1 MAKNKTTK
9 KTTSKKSTKA
19 SSKAKASKTTKGKT
33 PVQKNE
39 VKPVTA
45 VVAAPAV
52 AAPAVAAP
60 VAPVQ
65 NEVVEQVPEVAILEN
80 HVQRF
85 QELLSNIQQ
94 FKTQLNLIT
103 SQVKSLQ
110 KSSEKEFKKM
120 IKQSKKKK
128 DRSKNRAPSGFVKP
142 ALISKEL
149 ASFLGKPVGTEMAR
163 TEVTREINS
172 YIRAHKLQDP
182 SNGRIINADSKL
194 RKLLNLKKEDE
205 LTYFNLQ
212 RYMSP
217 HFAKKGSTVSA

>member
-1 MAKNKTTK
+1 MAKNKTNK
-9 KTTSKKSTKA
+9 KTSGKKPTKTSKVQKGVKGTKS
-19 SSKAKASKTTKGKT
+19 KT
-33 PVQKNE
+33 PVQKKE
-39 VKPVTA
+39 TKPV
-45 VVAAPAV
+45 VAETV
-52 AAPAVAAP
+52 E
-60 VAPVQ
+60 PVQ
-65 NEVVEQVPEVAILEN
+65 NEVTPLQNEVVEHVPEVAVLEN
-80 HVQRF
+80 HVKRF
-85 QELLSNIQQ
+85 QELLNNIQQ
-94 FKTQLNLIT
+94 FKTQLNVIT

-217 HFAKKGSTVSA
+217 HFAKKTSSVSQ

>member
-9 KTTSKKSTKA
+9 KTASKKSTKA

-33 PVQKNE
+33 PVQKKE
-39 VKPVTA
+39 VKPVVA
-45 VVAAPAV
+45 AAPA
-52 AAPAVAAP
+52 
-60 VAPVQ
+60 APVQ
-65 NEVVEQVPEVAILEN
+65 NEVVEKVPEVAILEN

-128 DRSKNRAPSGFVKP
+128 DRSRNRAPSGFVKP

>member
-9 KTTSKKSTKA
+9 KTASKKSTKA

-33 PVQKNE
+33 PVQKKE
-39 VKPVTA
+39 VKPV
-45 VVAAPAV
+45 VA
-52 AAPAVAAP
+52 AAP

-65 NEVVEQVPEVAILEN
+65 NEVVEKVPEVAILEN

>member
-9 KTTSKKSTKA
+9 KTSAKKSTKA
-19 SSKAKASKTTKGKT
+19 SKAQKGVKTTKSKT
-33 PVQKNE
+33 PVQKKE
-39 VKPVTA
+39 TKPVVSQAA
-45 VVAAPAV
+45 V
-52 AAPAVAAP
+52 
-60 VAPVQ
+60 PVQ
-65 NEVVEQVPEVAILEN
+65 NEVVQQVPEVAILEN
-80 HVQRF
+80 HVKRF
-85 QELLSNIQQ
+85 QELLENIQQ
-94 FKTQLNLIT
+94 FKTQLNVIT